1 MDLRYRARAAESLA
15 LLGVLVFLGC
25 SDAVKLARETDTG
38 GAVTYSYKSEQ
49 GPMFSP
55 YRSQALEAIHKK
67 CPGGYTI
74 VREGEARA
82 SGTSLGSMEGTEDEV
97 RHRRWG
103 VEFRCKG

>member
-1 MDLRYRARAAESLA
+1 MDLCCRARAAETLA
-15 LLGVLVFLGC
+15 LLVVLVSLGC
-25 SDAVKLARETDTG
+25 SDAVKLTHETDNG
-38 GAVTYSYKSEQ
+38 GAVTYSYKSEE

-55 YRSQALEAIHKK
+55 YRSQALEAIQKK

-74 VREGEARA
+74 VREGQARP
-82 SGTSLGSMEGTEDEV
+82 SGTSSGLMEGTEDEA